1 MFRKIAT
8 FLTLAASFA
17 LFPQFVG
24 VANAQFTSGAVEGYV
39 KDSSGAV
46 IPGAEVTVTDE
57 NLGLERKITSNETG
71 LFRIGELSAGA
82 YEVSVTLEGFQTWST
97 TGLLVRSDE
106 TRTLY
111 PELEVGE
118 VTTSVTV
125 AAETSAVNTSE
136 VDNSNFIAEESIR
149 NQPLPRNTIWQ
160 LSTLVPGVTGSGETS
175 ATNGAFVDNYQG
187 EMGLKINA
195 SGQRQGSNLVML
207 NGSYAEVP
215 SRDGTIMV
223 SPIPD
228 SLQEFRV
235 EAQSFSAS
243 KGRSS
248 GAFIELVTKSGTN
261 NWHGTVGYL
270 YTNDNLSARTIAQS
284 SLTDFSQKDF
294 WATLGGPIKKNKTFV
309 FGSFDILRASTST
322 TAVGTAETPQFRNYV
337 TTNFAQSTAA
347 EIFRLA
353 PALDPTGDIITVG
366 QLKLRNPG
374 QFDHLS
380 TIPDDLL
387 AVGTVNVSGSVPR
400 TGEQYQVRVDHHFSD
415 KDRLFGYFYK
425 SDGTRGIASLIRPAF
440 TRASPVLNTWWKADW
455 SHVFSP
461 TLLNTMGFRYSRQT
475 GEQQASA
482 GEGAINIPNI
492 SVSGTQGFGA
502 WGPGG
507 WTTPTWEWRDIATL
521 NKGGHTIQIGGE
533 YVRPDDTVP
542 WRKTLT
548 RPTFGFSNLL
558 DFAQDNPT
566 SQFGP
571 TVNLDSGQVQGAF
584 LSYHTAFTGMFFQD
598 NWRVKPG
605 FSLNFGLRV
614 DNYGEGIRYTK
625 ASDPGCYLFAG
636 QGGNAMERIANGFAE
651 CRQTATERLPWL
663 VSPRLGFAWDVLGN
677 GSVSVRGGYGMYRDR
692 IAQNWF
698 STLNLLGPPAT
709 ATPSL
714 NVLSGDTLTYGLGN
728 WGDPNALAQDVSPDI
743 WPKPDVAYQTNERG
757 GVEGLRSSILSID
770 QNMKIPTAHSWML
783 SIQKRLGPAS
793 MAEINYTGSADHN
806 LTSHTD
812 INRFPGD
819 LLDGKLDRLNPFFG
833 AIQRRWTGANSNAHL
848 LSLMFHKRHT
858 RGHSMR
864 LVYTYAKVLDQFSTS
879 GLPQASVPSTPVF
892 DVWNL
897 RAQRGRADFD
907 IRQRLTFDAMW
918 QARVAPGNWHSK
930 IVNGWRLGT
939 VGILQTGLPYTVL
952 TTASFPSGDFNAD
965 GLNNDLPNAPSFG
978 NSLSGSSKSDFLRGL
993 FAASDFPTPVR
1004 GQQGNLG
1011 RNTFTNPGLLNMNLL
1026 ISREFKIP
1034 WKTEGAILQV
1044 RGEIFN
1050 VLNKANLDRVRN
1062 NMVDGLFGRVTNSI
1076 GPRSAQLGLRFQF

>member
-1 MFRKIAT
+1 M
-8 FLTLAASFA
+8 
-17 LFPQFVG
+17 
-24 VANAQFTSGAVEGYV
+24 
-39 KDSSGAV
+39 
-46 IPGAEVTVTDE
+46 
-57 NLGLERKITSNETG
+57 
-71 LFRIGELSAGA
+71 
-82 YEVSVTLEGFQTWST
+82 
-97 TGLLVRSDE
+97 
-106 TRTLY
+106 
-111 PELEVGE
+111 
-118 VTTSVTV
+118 
-125 AAETSAVNTSE
+125 
-136 VDNSNFIAEESIR
+136 
-149 NQPLPRNTIWQ
+149 
-160 LSTLVPGVTGSGETS
+160 
-175 ATNGAFVDNYQG
+175 
-187 EMGLKINA
+187 
-195 SGQRQGSNLVML
+195 
-207 NGSYAEVP
+207 
-215 SRDGTIMV
+215 
-223 SPIPD
+223 
-228 SLQEFRV
+228 
-235 EAQSFSAS
+235 
-243 KGRSS
+243 
-248 GAFIELVTKSGTN
+248 
-261 NWHGTVGYL
+261 
-270 YTNDNLSARTIAQS
+270 
-284 SLTDFSQKDF
+284 
-294 WATLGGPIKKNKTFV
+294 
-309 FGSFDILRASTST
+309 
-322 TAVGTAETPQFRNYV
+322 
-337 TTNFAQSTAA
+337 
-347 EIFRLA
+347 
-353 PALDPTGDIITVG
+353 
-366 QLKLRNPG
+366 
-374 QFDHLS
+374 
-380 TIPDDLL
+380 
-387 AVGTVNVSGSVPR
+387 
-400 TGEQYQVRVDHHFSD
+400 
-415 KDRLFGYFYK
+415 
-425 SDGTRGIASLIRPAF
+425 
-440 TRASPVLNTWWKADW
+440 
-455 SHVFSP
+455 
-461 TLLNTMGFRYSRQT
+461 
-475 GEQQASA
+475 
-482 GEGAINIPNI
+482 
-492 SVSGTQGFGA
+492 
-502 WGPGG
+502 
-507 WTTPTWEWRDIATL
+507 
-521 NKGGHTIQIGGE
+521 
-533 YVRPDDTVP
+533 
-542 WRKTLT
+542 
-548 RPTFGFSNLL
+548 
-558 DFAQDNPT
+558 
-566 SQFGP
+566 
-571 TVNLDSGQVQGAF
+571 
-584 LSYHTAFTGMFFQD
+584 
-598 NWRVKPG
+598 KPG

-939 VGILQTGLPYTVL
+939 VGILQTGPPYTVL
-952 TTASFPSGDFNAD
+952 TTASFASGDFNAD